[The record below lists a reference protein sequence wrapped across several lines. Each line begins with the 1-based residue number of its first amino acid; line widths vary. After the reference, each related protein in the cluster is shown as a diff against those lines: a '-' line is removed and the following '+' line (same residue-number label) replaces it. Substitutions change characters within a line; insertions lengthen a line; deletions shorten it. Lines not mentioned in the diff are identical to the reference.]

1 MSATTYQTAP
11 ARPVHAITISRI
23 LKAEWTKLRTLPST
37 WRTAA
42 FALVFSIAAGAVL
55 VISQADQWA
64 IMTAAQHRTFDAT
77 SCSLFGVMI
86 AAVLLG
92 ALAVRSVSAEY
103 ATGMIRSTFASMP
116 SRRLV
121 LAGKAVTVAAFAF
134 PVALVSNFVGFEIGQ
149 RIFAAKHLQVGLG
162 HPGVLVAILFGAVA
176 VSLIAV
182 IGVGLA
188 GVIRHTAGRPRP
200 WPSSSSEGSRSASF
214 FQPTCAATY
223 PVPPSRM
230 LSPFTARPGSW
241 HLARPSWSSGRT
253 PPSPWARQPCEQRT
267 ATPDPSGPNSSGLTT
282 LGLEDHNKV
291 AHPVNSSDGQL
302 LCRKYC

>member
-188 GVIRHTAGRPRP
+188 GVIRHTAGATTAMAVVIVGGLTFGQLLPARVRGYLP
-200 WPSSSSEGSRSASF
+200 GTAIQDAVTVHRSAGILA
-214 FQPTCAATY
+214 PGTAIVVLGAYAAIA
-223 PVPPSRM
+223 
-230 LSPFTARPGSW
+230 LGA
-241 HLARPSWSSGRT
+241 A
-253 PPSPWARQPCEQRT
+253 AKRT